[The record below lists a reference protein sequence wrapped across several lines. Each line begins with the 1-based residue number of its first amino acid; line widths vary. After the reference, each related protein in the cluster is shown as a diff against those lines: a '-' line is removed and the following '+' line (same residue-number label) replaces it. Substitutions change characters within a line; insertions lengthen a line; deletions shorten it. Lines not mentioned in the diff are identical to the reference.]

1 MFLRKSTSDDLSR
14 EIQQL
19 TQDYEKLAKEQK
31 ERILALREQNRTLNA
46 QLEACLQ
53 EKTAVANT
61 LIHAEHAGRQLIEDA
76 KQRSDQL
83 LSEAYRKE
91 AASRKRIQTHRSM
104 LEELAH
110 SCEQILTNIE
120 AELKQSSSVFTLDL
134 SENKQA

>member
-61 LIHAEHAGRQLIEDA
+61 LIHAEQAGRQLIEDA
-76 KQRSDQL
+76 KQRSDNCSAKLIEKRQPL
-83 LSEAYRKE
+83 ANAYRPIAVCWKNWLT
-91 AASRKRIQTHRSM
+91 AVNRS
-104 LEELAH
+104 
-110 SCEQILTNIE
+110 SPIS
-120 AELKQSSSVFTLDL
+120 KQ
-134 SENKQA
+134 N